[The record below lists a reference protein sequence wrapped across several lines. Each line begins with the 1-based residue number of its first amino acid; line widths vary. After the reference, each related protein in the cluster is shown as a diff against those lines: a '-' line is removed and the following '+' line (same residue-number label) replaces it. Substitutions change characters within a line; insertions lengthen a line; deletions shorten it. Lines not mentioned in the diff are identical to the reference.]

1 MLEGHFYS
9 PGASL
14 DYGAATPL
22 FPVEDLDATVYR
34 GRDAE
39 LALGDADGSSVV
51 VVTPTSM
58 ATSYHLTQHPLAAIG
73 VESLP
78 ADARAAVG
86 AGIDA
91 PIGAFDLLQVGKWTR
106 ERSNRSLAEFGVA

>member
-1 MLEGHFYS
+1 MLKRHFYS
-9 PGASL
+9 TGASL
-14 DYGAATPL
+14 DYGDATAL
-22 FPVEDLDATVYR
+22 FPVEGLDATVYT

-51 VVTPTSM
+51 PVAPTSM
-58 ATSYHLTQHPLAAIG
+58 ATSYHLTQRPLAAIS

-78 ADARAAVG
+78 TDERAAVD

-91 PIGAFDLLQVGKWTR
+91 PIDAFDLLQVGKWTR
-106 ERSNRSLAEFGVA
+106 ERPDRSLAEFSGV

>member
-1 MLEGHFYS
+1 MPKGHFYS
-9 PGASL
+9 AGASL
-14 DYGAATPL
+14 DYGDATAL

-51 VVTPTSM
+51 VVAPTSM
-58 ATSYHLTQHPLAAIG
+58 ATSYHLTQHPLAAID

-78 ADARAAVG
+78 ADARAAVD

-91 PIGAFDLLQVGKWTR
+91 PIEAFDLLQVGKWTK
-106 ERSNRSLAEFGVA
+106 ECQNRSLAEFSGV